1 MRATLRPLAALVLVV
16 ALPAVTGCRGAAE
29 PPADA
34 LAESTD
40 HQRTARLVSHVTDGL
55 VSRDASITVR
65 FVAAHAGREGS
76 SRRLS
81 GAFAFTPPVE
91 GQASWS
97 DERTLVFDPRSP
109 LTAGER
115 YRCVLDVAAVLPE
128 VEGATPF
135 AFGFEVA
142 PNRLVAWDAELR
154 AVDESSPERMTLTG
168 ALRFQDA
175 VSLDDVRA
183 SVRLEADSRRVELE
197 WRTDAGDREFVF
209 TSAPVVRR
217 DRPVELELTVP
228 AAPFGI
234 ERDASRTVVLRPV
247 SDMAVTEV
255 RLHDEEQEPRLTVHF
270 SDPLEEGAD
279 YSAYVTVDP
288 HLDLKVTSAERTL
301 LVSGPFQR
309 DREYTLTLRRGIANR
324 WGGATG
330 GSTQHPVRFV
340 DLAPRITFSQ
350 SGALLPSRGN
360 RTIAFRTLNVARVTA
375 RVMRVF
381 ESNLGQFLQD
391 SDLSSPPGRDR
402 IYADLNRVGVEIAS
416 RELEIGDTRNTW
428 LQSTLDL
435 GPLVDG
441 QERGLYVVTI
451 GFDRP
456 QMLYDCDPEEQYPH
470 WEHPCGDGYAW
481 GHGTVT
487 KPVIHTDIGLIA
499 KRTADGLLVAAT
511 HLADATPLAGVEVT
525 LVSYQ
530 NQPLETATTGADGIA
545 RLAGTEGFY
554 LDARWQG
561 QRSALKFDDSQLS
574 FSGFEVGGASR
585 ASGAVRAFVYA
596 DRGVHRPGDTI
607 HLAAIL
613 RNRDGSFP
621 DGQPIGLKVRNP
633 QGQVVHEEVASEGL
647 RGHYAFSFATG
658 AGDPTGA
665 WYADL
670 YNGTQLVTTHRLRV
684 ETVAPNRLKVR
695 LELPAERL
703 AADAG
708 KQRVELASSYLFG
721 APAAGLQATVDL
733 QLGNRDLAVEAF
745 PDFVFSHPARQL
757 VAADDRVFDGSLDDD
772 GRADFELVL
781 PDLDGAPAAVAARL
795 TARVFEKGGRPT
807 TQAVTVPVDPYPA
820 YVGVA
825 PPERPWVRVDEPLE
839 LAVVAVGPDGRPLPG
854 RELEVRLYHS
864 DRNWWWEY
872 ASFDDYRLRFKS
884 DVTTRLVETTAVT
897 SGDGAVPVRLR
908 PSGSGQLLVEVVD
921 AAGGHATGAFL
932 WASAWGQPSAPLE
945 TGSQLEMEV
954 DRPAYGPGDTATVSV
969 ATPAEGVAFVS
980 VEKGDRVLEHR
991 WIPLRGTT
999 TLVQV
1004 PITREMLPNAYV
1016 HVMAIQ
1022 PHAQT
1027 ANDRPMR
1034 LHGVVPI
1041 AVEEPGTRLPLEV
1054 RVPETLRPDTEF
1066 EVEVRAP
1073 AGRGATVTV
1082 AVVDEGLLDLTS
1094 FATPDPWAFFFAKER
1109 LGVATFDLYDLVIGA
1124 MWGDV
1129 HRRFEVGGDEDSFR
1143 TDRVGPTRARR
1154 FPPVALFAEPVQ
1166 VGRDGVARARFE
1178 MPHYLGS
1185 VRVMAVAADGAS
1197 YGHAEATVPVRDPVI
1212 LLPTLPR
1219 VAGPGERFAMPV
1231 TVFALEEG
1239 IGPITVEVS
1248 ADGPLTVEGDATA
1261 EVRIDGVGERDLGF
1275 RIAAADRAGV
1285 ARVTV
1290 RARSARFETAT
1301 TTELEVR
1308 PVNPFVYGGAEHTVP
1323 AGEAVELEIPALGLE
1338 GTRAASLRLSTVPGL
1353 RFGNRLSSL
1362 IRYPYGCMEQ
1372 TMSAVFPQLK
1382 LKPVLAAQARDGRE
1396 AERRIDANIDAGI
1409 QRLQR
1414 FATPEGGFA
1423 TWPGGAETDQWATN
1437 YGGHFLL
1444 EARRAGYWVPDHLL
1458 DPWLEYQRRMAARE
1472 AGDLKTRC
1480 YRLFLLAHA
1489 GAPSTGP
1496 MNLMK
1501 EERLDVLE
1509 PLSVWL
1515 LAAAYHLAG
1524 MPAAAGQLLDH
1535 ATIDVAPYRETG
1547 GTYGT
1552 ELRDRAMM
1560 LYLAELTGREEA
1572 AGELFGKV
1580 NAALGTERYLSTHE
1594 TGYALL
1600 AVGEHLERRWRPD
1613 AEVRARVE
1621 VRGRE
1626 LPLDREGGVALV
1638 DVSGAIG
1645 GTVTVRSSSSAPLYA
1660 VLEWEGIPLDGPTEP
1675 ELENL
1680 SLEVRFLDRDGSP
1693 IGPARLP
1700 QGTVFWCHLR
1710 VGLTAGDRAENVA
1723 LTQIFPS
1730 GWEIDATRLRGE
1742 ALPDWTR
1749 RWQLGREDYL
1759 DLRDDRA
1766 MWFFDLSHGQPL
1778 DFMVQLL
1785 AVTEGE
1791 FVLAPAAAEAMYD
1804 RDFRALLPGG
1814 PVRVTGAGG

>member
-1 MRATLRPLAALVLVV
+1 MRAILRPLAVV
-16 ALPAVTGCRGAAE
+16 ALAAAVPALTACRGATE
-29 PPADA
+29 PPTDV

-55 VSRDASITVR
+55 VSRDASVTVR
-65 FVAAHAGREGS
+65 FVAAHVGREGS
-76 SRRLS
+76 SRRLTD
-81 GAFAFTPPVE
+81 AFAFTPPLE
-91 GQASWS
+91 GSASWT
-97 DERTLVFDPRSP
+97 DERTLVFDPRTP
-109 LTAGER
+109 LTAGGR
-115 YRCVLDVAAVLPE
+115 YRCVLDVAAVLPD
-128 VEGATPF
+128 VENATPF

-154 AVDESSPERMTLTG
+154 AVDERSPEQMLLTG
-168 ALRFQDA
+168 SLRFQDA
-175 VSLDDVRA
+175 VPLDDIRGA
-183 SVRLEADSRRVELE
+183 VRLEADSRKVGLE
-197 WRTDAGDREFVF
+197 WRADAGDRTFVF
-209 TSAPVVRR
+209 TSAPVARR
-217 DRPVELELTVP
+217 DRPVELELIVP

-234 ERDASRTVVLRPV
+234 ERDARRTVVLRPV

-255 RLHDEEQEPRLTVHF
+255 RLHDDEQEPRLSVHF

-279 YSAYVTVDP
+279 HSAYVTVDP
-288 HLDLKVTSAERTL
+288 HLDLQVTAADRTL

-330 GSTQHPVRFV
+330 GSSQHPVRFV

-391 SDLSSPPGRDR
+391 ADLASPPGRDR
-402 IYADLNRVGVEIAS
+402 IYSDLNRVGVEVAS

-441 QERGLYVVTI
+441 HERGLYLVTLD
-451 GFDRP
+451 FDRS
-456 QMLYDCDPEEQYPH
+456 QMLYDCDPEDSYSH
-470 WEHPCGDGYAW
+470 WEHPCGHGYAW
-481 GHGTVT
+481 SHGTVT
-487 KPVIHTDIGLIA
+487 KPVIHSDVGLIA

-511 HLADATPLAGVEVT
+511 HLADATPLPGVEVT

-530 NQPLETATTGADGIA
+530 NQPLETAVTDADGIA
-545 RLAGTEGFY
+545 RFEETNGFH
-554 LDARWQG
+554 LDARWQD

-574 FSGFEVGGASR
+574 FSGFEVGGAS
-585 ASGAVRAFVYA
+585 GAGGATRAFVYA

-621 DGQPIGLKVRNP
+621 DGQPIGLRVRNP
-633 QGQVVHEEVASEGL
+633 QGQVVHEEVAREGL

-670 YNGTQLVTTHRLRV
+670 YNGAQLVATHRLRV

-708 KQRVELASSYLFG
+708 TQRVKLASSYLFG

-733 QLGNRDLAVEAF
+733 RLGDRDLVVEAY
-745 PDFVFSHPARQL
+745 PEFVFRHPARRL
-757 VAADDRVFDGSLDDD
+757 VAADERAFDGTLDGD
-772 GRADFELVL
+772 GRAGFDLRL
-781 PDLDGAPAAVAARL
+781 PDLDGAPSAVAARL

-807 TQAVTVPVDPYPA
+807 TQAVTVPVDPYPV
-820 YVGVA
+820 YVGIA
-825 PPERPWVRVDEPLE
+825 PPDRPWVRADEPLE
-839 LAVVAVGPDGRPLPG
+839 LAVVAVDPDGRPLPG
-854 RELEVRLYHS
+854 RELEVHLYHG

-884 DVTTRLVETTAVT
+884 DVTTRLVETSTVT
-897 SGDGAVPVRLR
+897 SGDGAVPLRLS
-908 PSGSGQLLVEVVD
+908 PSESGQLLVEVVD

-932 WASAWGQPSAPLE
+932 WASAWGQPSAPLQ

-991 WIPLRGTT
+991 WIPLTGTT
-999 TLVQV
+999 TLVEV

-1041 AVEEPGTRLPLEV
+1041 AVEEPDTRLPLEV
-1054 RVPETLRPDTEF
+1054 RVADTLRPDEEF

-1073 AGRGATVTV
+1073 AGRDATVTV

-1094 FATPDPWAFFFAKER
+1094 FDSPDPWAFFFAKER
-1109 LGVATFDLYDLVIGA
+1109 LGVTTFDLYDLVIGA

-1154 FPPVALFAEPVQ
+1154 FPPVALFAEPVA
-1166 VGRDGVARARFE
+1166 VDRDGVARARFT

-1185 VRVMAVAADGAS
+1185 VRVMAVAADGSS

-1219 VAGPGERFAMPV
+1219 VAGPGERFVMPV

-1239 IGPITVEVS
+1239 IGPITVELS
-1248 ADGPLTVEGDATA
+1248 AEGPLTVEGDATA
-1261 EVRIDGVGERDLGF
+1261 EVRIDGAGERDLGF

-1290 RARSARFETAT
+1290 RARSVRFETAT

-1323 AGEAVELEIPALGLE
+1323 ARETVELEIPALGLD
-1338 GTRAASLRLSTVPGL
+1338 GTRAASLRLSPVPGL

-1372 TMSAVFPQLK
+1372 TMSAVFPQLE
-1382 LKPVLAAQARDGRE
+1382 LKPVLAAQARDGRD

-1409 QRLQR
+1409 RRLQR
-1414 FATPEGGFA
+1414 FVTPEGGFA
-1423 TWPGGAETDQWATN
+1423 TWPGGTETDQWATN

-1444 EARRAGYWVPDHLL
+1444 EARRAGHWVPDHLL
-1458 DPWLEYQRRMAARE
+1458 EPWLDFQRRMAARE

-1489 GAPSTGP
+1489 GAPATGP

-1501 EERLDVLE
+1501 EERLDVLD
-1509 PLSVWL
+1509 PASLWL
-1515 LAAAYHLAG
+1515 LAAAYHLSG
-1524 MPAAAGQLLDH
+1524 MPAAAGQVLDH

-1552 ELRDRAMM
+1552 ELRDTAMM
-1560 LYLAELTGREEA
+1560 LYLAELMEREQV
-1572 AGELFGKV
+1572 AGELFGRV
-1580 NAALGTERYLSTHE
+1580 NAALGAQRWLNTHE

-1600 AVGEHLERRWRPD
+1600 AVGEHLQRRWRPD

-1621 VRGRE
+1621 VRGRQV
-1626 LPLDREGGVALV
+1626 PLDRDGGVAQV
-1638 DVSGAIG
+1638 DVRDAIG
-1645 GTVTVRSSSSAPLYA
+1645 GDVTVRSSSDAPLYA
-1660 VLEWEGIPLDGPTEP
+1660 VLEWEGIPVDGPTEP

-1680 SLEVRFLDRDGSP
+1680 SLEVRFLDREGVGIDPSQ
-1693 IGPARLP
+1693 LP

-1710 VGLTAGDRAENVA
+1710 VGLKTGDLVENVA

-1742 ALPDWTR
+1742 AMPEWSR
-1749 RWQLGREDYL
+1749 RWQLGQEDYL
-1759 DLRDDRA
+1759 DVRDDRA
-1766 MWFFDLSHGQPL
+1766 MWFFDLYRRRPL

-1804 RDFRALLPGG
+1804 RDFRALVPGG